1 MAFEEGMVVYC
12 DYGEAPACVHSR
24 LVVGVIDPGSF
35 HYVVVSPDFDI
46 FDDILDASNPD
57 FVSFHPPGP
66 NNGLPVGVAPASIY
80 GFAPMA
86 ANEYARLLSRGRAFA
101 AAERLRLGIAP
112 VAMGGGAGAP
122 VQRIWVL
129 AESCGPLNIGASV
142 TLPVGFPS
150 LGDYGLMSFPDGDNG
165 NRVCLIQQIDPE
177 NLGSFCEQRVQ
188 LARASEALEGDDRC
202 AADDLRTMSVK
213 YTANGERFRSFREAV
228 GEMTQTEMADFPYE
242 PRTCLPYLQAVTT
255 VAESSF
261 AHHLAWLQQA
271 KIPEGARA
279 SYEDETLSQILDTA
293 ICYDSL
299 AVSNLA
305 CFEILVRRKQLIAE
319 AHAYDPS
326 APSYQGSEYWM
337 GNKFKHGGAIV
348 VPALTEHVAR
358 KLQADSQIL
367 KERRKLEEAKGKS
380 KGKPPKAAPKQPAAG
395 SGS

>member
-112 VAMGGGAGAP
+112 AVMGGGAGAP

-129 AESCGPLNIGASV
+129 AESCGPLKIGASV
-142 TLPVGFPS
+142 TPPVGFPS
-150 LGDYGLMSFPDGDNG
+150 LGDCGLMSFPDGDNG

-177 NLGSFCEQRVQ
+177 NLGSFCEQNGFSLPGQARPWKGTTDVQ
-188 LARASEALEGDDRC
+188 QMILG
-202 AADDLRTMSVK
+202 
-213 YTANGERFRSFREAV
+213 
-228 GEMTQTEMADFPYE
+228 Q
-242 PRTCLPYLQAVTT
+242 CL
-255 VAESSF
+255 
-261 AHHLAWLQQA
+261 
-271 KIPEGARA
+271 
-279 SYEDETLSQILDTA
+279 
-293 ICYDSL
+293 
-299 AVSNLA
+299 
-305 CFEILVRRKQLIAE
+305 
-319 AHAYDPS
+319 
-326 APSYQGSEYWM
+326 
-337 GNKFKHGGAIV
+337 
-348 VPALTEHVAR
+348 
-358 KLQADSQIL
+358 
-367 KERRKLEEAKGKS
+367 
-380 KGKPPKAAPKQPAAG
+380 
-395 SGS
+395 